1 MNFDINQEQT
11 YITAPDDT
19 SAIVR
24 EAIPPPAQPK
34 VVIPNPSAR
43 DPAAP
48 PGGKAA
54 KQSHAN
60 FYGLRLAWRG
70 LYVLGSALGI
80 AGVWFVTAWIRH
92 GRLPLV
98 EYQSQSSR
106 IGIDWVPPIIRPP
119 EWLLAITGFLFL
131 ISLGML
137 LLGTQDVTPKM
148 THKKD

>member
-1 MNFDINQEQT
+1 MNLDINQEQT

-34 VVIPNPSAR
+34 VVIPNPSDR

-48 PGGKAA
+48 SGGRAA

-70 LYVLGSALGI
+70 LYVLGSAFGI
-80 AGVWFVTAWIRH
+80 AGAWFVTAWIKH
-92 GRLPLV
+92 GRLPLI
-98 EYQSQSSR
+98 EHQLKLR
-106 IGIDWVPPIIRPP
+106 TGWVSTIIRAP

>member
-1 MNFDINQEQT
+1 MNLDINQEQT

-34 VVIPNPSAR
+34 VVIPNPSDR
-43 DPAAP
+43 EPASRS
-48 PGGKAA
+48 GGRSA

-70 LYVLGSALGI
+70 LHVLGAAFGI
-80 AGVWFVTAWIRH
+80 AGAWFVSAWIKY
-92 GRLPLV
+92 GRLPLI
-98 EYQSQSSR
+98 EHPGRTSFGGFQ
-106 IGIDWVPPIIRPP
+106 PIRPP
-119 EWLLAITGFLFL
+119 EWLLAITGLLFL

>member
-1 MNFDINQEQT
+1 MNFDINKEQT

-34 VVIPNPSAR
+34 VVIPNPSDS

-48 PGGKAA
+48 SGGKAA

-70 LYVLGSALGI
+70 LYVLGSTLGI
-80 AGVWFVTAWIRH
+80 AGCWFVTAWIRH
-92 GRLPLV
+92 GRLPMIAGQRHAFFGEL
-98 EYQSQSSR
+98 Q
-106 IGIDWVPPIIRPP
+106 PIRPP
-119 EWLLAITGFLFL
+119 EWLLAITGLLFL

-137 LLGTQDVTPKM
+137 LQGTKDVTPKM
-148 THKKD
+148 THKRD